1 MEQQRKLQPTNV
13 KGIQSDFAMV
23 GCGTRFFTKRGA
35 TEFLELWKKRPM
47 EDTQNVLFHAAADEN
62 LNGYYC
68 CDPFWVLPLGD
79 NKPGYDVTRKDKEQI
94 WLP

>member
-1 MEQQRKLQPTNV
+1 
-13 KGIQSDFAMV
+13 
-23 GCGTRFFTKRGA
+23 
-35 TEFLELWKKRPM
+35 M